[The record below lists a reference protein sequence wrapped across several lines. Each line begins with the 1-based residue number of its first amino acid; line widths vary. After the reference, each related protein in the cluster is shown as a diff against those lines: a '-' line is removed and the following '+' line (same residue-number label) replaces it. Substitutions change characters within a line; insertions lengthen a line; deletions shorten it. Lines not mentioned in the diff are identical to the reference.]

1 MREIVLIKVS
11 GEDRPGITSSVMD
24 ILGAYNVRVLD
35 ISQAVV
41 QDSLTLGILAEI
53 PPDHRTAPVF
63 KDLLYGADKLGV
75 KVKFSPVSEERYREW
90 ANAPGASRFIV
101 TMLAREITADNV
113 AKLARILANGG
124 LNIESVNRLSDRAPL
139 TGKGGDGASRACIEL
154 SVRGEPDDQ
163 AGIRKRFLDL
173 SLETGVDIAFQ
184 EDDVFRRNRR
194 LVALD
199 MDSTLINA
207 EFIDELAKAYGVGD
221 EVSAVTEAAMRG
233 DIDFR
238 ESLLRRVGLL
248 AGMEASEIERVAES
262 IELTEGARRLV
273 SNLKAQGYKIAILS
287 GGFTYI
293 GERLQNDLGV
303 DFLYANRLEIEDG
316 RLTGRLVGDIVDG
329 AKKAELL
336 EKIAER
342 EGIYLSQ
349 VVAVGDGANDLP
361 MLEIAGLG
369 IAFHAK
375 PKVKEGAEQSIS
387 SVGLDGILYLL
398 GMRDREALP

>member
-11 GEDRPGITSSVMD
+11 GEDRPGITSQVMG
-24 ILGAYNVRVLD
+24 ILGEYNVRVLD

-63 KDLLYGADKLGV
+63 KDLLYGADRLGV
-75 KVKFSPVSEERYREW
+75 KVKFSPVSEERYGQW
-90 ANAPGASRFIV
+90 AEAPGAARFIV

-113 AKLARILANGG
+113 ARLAGILAENG
-124 LNIESVNRLSDRAPL
+124 LNIESINRLSDRAPL
-139 TGKGGDGASRACIEL
+139 SGDGALSRACIEMA
-154 SVRGEPDDQ
+154 VRGEAGDQ
-163 AGIRKRFLDL
+163 PGLRRRFLDL

-184 EDDVFRRNRR
+184 EDDMFRRNRR

-207 EFIDELAKAYGVGD
+207 EFIDELAKAHGVGD
-221 EVSAVTEAAMRG
+221 EVSSVTEAAMRG
-233 DIDFR
+233 ELDFR
-238 ESLLRRVGLL
+238 ESLLKRVGLL
-248 AGMEASEIERVAES
+248 AGMKAETMERVAREV
-262 IELTEGARRLV
+262 ELTEGARRLIK
-273 SNLKAQGYKIAILS
+273 NLKAQGYKIAILS

-293 GERLQNDLGV
+293 GERLQRELGI
-303 DFLYANRLEIEDG
+303 DFLHANTLEIEDG
-316 RLTGRLVGDIVDG
+316 KLTGNLVGEIVD
-329 AKKAELL
+329 ARMKAELL
-336 EKIAER
+336 KRIAER
-342 EGIYLSQ
+342 EGLYLSQ
-349 VVAVGDGANDLP
+349 VVAVGDGANDLA

-387 SVGLDGILYLL
+387 SIGLDGILYLL